1 MISGRGPM
9 RSRGSSRNTEGRLN
23 VFIRTRFSDWV
34 FSVVCKYQ
42 SIGGKEVN
50 VNIHYCDR
58 KN

>member
-1 MISGRGPM
+1 M

-23 VFIRTRFSDWV
+23 VLIRTRFSDWV

-50 VNIHYCDR
+50 VNIHYYDR